1 MSETRYIELLAPA
14 KNLEVGRVAI
24 DSGADAVYIGGPAFG
39 ARKAAGNSLEDIAE
53 LCRYAHVFGVR
64 VFTTLNTLLRDD
76 EMDEAVRLACAFR
89 GIGVDAI
96 LIQDLRL
103 ARVLLEMGGFEHLL
117 HASTQ
122 CDVRDLH
129 RVQELENM
137 GFSQVVL
144 ARELSYA
151 EMKHIRE
158 HTTVAL
164 EAFVH
169 GALCVSYSGACY
181 LSEAVCGRSAN
192 RGECAQMCR
201 LTYDVLDEN
210 KRELL
215 HQKHV
220 LSLRDLDRSHHLREL
235 LDAGI
240 TTLKIEGRLKDA
252 DYVRNVVAYYRG
264 LLDDIFRSSTAYA
277 QASRG
282 ITRIQFKPDPAK
294 TFHRGATEYFS
305 FFSAGDTPDKRPA
318 DLVNMDTPKS
328 TGEFLGYTPIKNS
341 WGLQNGDGL
350 VVGDQGFYWPSR
362 QRFPEG
368 LPVYRTYNADFQR
381 QLSAKDATKRV
392 LPVKILFSDTP
403 DGFSIEITPIT
414 PTTPAASTAYAA
426 PAAPITPIPHTSST
440 SSTSS
445 TSPIGPIGLATPTAY
460 ATPAASITP
469 STPISPITPT
479 VHTSPTSSTSSTSPT
494 SPTIHPAPIAPIL
507 LSFPAEKVPA
517 TNADRAEA
525 VVRQQLGKLGDTPF
539 EASEVDIRW
548 SQPYFLPASTL
559 NSYRRT
565 AVDALITALTQIP
578 HAPATSSIPA
588 TSTIPSSPTTSILS
602 ATPISSAA
610 PIPSATPISPISPIG
625 PIIPTSPTSSTSSTS
640 STSLTS
646 PTIRPSFI
654 SPISPIYGS
663 SALPSSL
670 MTCRYC
676 LLHELGCCKRLNPR
690 KTGIPTYL
698 RRGDLLLRIQT
709 DCRSCLMT
717 LETPLTLN
725 PYPLNS

>member
-122 CDVRDLH
+122 CDMRDLR

-164 EAFVH
+164 EAFIH

-264 LLDDIFRSSTAYA
+264 LLDDIFRSSTTYA

-282 ITRIQFKPDPAK
+282 ITSIQFKPDPAK

-305 FFSAGDTPDKRPA
+305 FFSSGDTPDKRPA

-328 TGEFLGYTPIKNS
+328 TGEFLGYTPIKDS

-426 PAAPITPIPHTSST
+426 PAA
-440 SSTSS
+440 
-445 TSPIGPIGLATPTAY
+445 
-460 ATPAASITP
+460 SITP
-469 STPISPITPT
+469 STPISPITPA
-479 VHTSPTSSTSSTSPT
+479 VHTSPTSSTSST

-565 AVDALITALTQIP
+565 AVDALLTALTQIP

-588 TSTIPSSPTTSILS
+588 ASTIPSTPTTSVAPTAPPTPTNP
-602 ATPISSAA
+602 ATPIK
-610 PIPSATPISPISPIG
+610 PISPISPISPIG
-625 PIIPTSPTSSTSSTS
+625 PIIPTSPSSPSSSTSSTS

-646 PTIRPSFI
+646 PTIHPSLI
-654 SPISPIYGS
+654 GPIGPIYGS
-663 SALPSSL
+663 SALPSAL

-690 KTGIPTYL
+690 KTGVPTYL

-717 LETPLTLN
+717 LETP
-725 PYPLNS
+725 

>member
-89 GIGVDAI
+89 QIGVDAI

-103 ARVLLEMGGFEHLL
+103 ARVLLEMGGFEHML

-122 CDVRDLH
+122 CDVRDLR

-264 LLDDIFRSSTAYA
+264 LLDDIFRSSTTYA

-282 ITRIQFKPDPAK
+282 VTRIQFKPDPAK

-305 FFSAGDTPDKRPA
+305 FFSAGDTPDIRPA

-350 VVGDQGFYWPSR
+350 VVGDQGFYWPTR

-368 LPVYRTYNADFQR
+368 LPVYRTYNANFQR

-403 DGFSIEITPIT
+403 DGFSIEITPI
-414 PTTPAASTAYAA
+414 S
-426 PAAPITPIPHTSST
+426 PITPIPPTSST
-440 SSTSS
+440 ISTSS
-445 TSPIGPIGLATPTAY
+445 TSPTIH
-460 ATPAASITP
+460 PAS
-469 STPISPITPT
+469 T
-479 VHTSPTSSTSSTSPT
+479 VHTSPTSSTSPT
-494 SPTIHPAPIAPIL
+494 IPTIHPAPIAPIL

-565 AVDALITALTQIP
+565 AVEALLNTLAIPSTPTTSTAPSTPTTSIP
-578 HAPATSSIPA
+578 SATPAASTIPSTPTAPTTPATPATPAASSIPA
-588 TSTIPSSPTTSILS
+588 TPT
-602 ATPISSAA
+602 TPISL
-610 PIPSATPISPISPIG
+610 ISPISPIG
-625 PIIPTSPTSSTSSTS
+625 PIIPTSPTSSTS
-640 STSLTS
+640 LTS
-646 PTIRPSFI
+646 PTIRPSLI
-654 SPISPIYGS
+654 SPIGPIYGS
-663 SALPSSL
+663 SALPSAL

-717 LETPLTLN
+717 LETP
-725 PYPLNS
+725 